1 MRNKLN
7 IYKKSFINYPSS
19 KTMRMNTSI
28 VIPAKNE
35 QESLPK
41 VLGGLLKLKL
51 KDYEIIVVVDQSED
65 KTAQVADSYAR
76 NYKNIKAIHRDSAIK
91 GFGAAIKEGT
101 KLAKGKYIVWVMSD
115 NSDDL
120 SIIPE
125 FMESLKQYDMVFG
138 SRYMKGSSND
148 LSAVKSI
155 LSSGYSLVAKFL
167 FNLKVNDITN
177 AFRAFKKEVFNKINL
192 ESNDF
197 AISPEFAIKSHLKG
211 YKLGQ
216 IPTTYKSR
224 QAGVA
229 KSSLIKMGVSYVKL
243 FKYKFKSVK

>member
-1 MRNKLN
+1 
-7 IYKKSFINYPSS
+7 
-19 KTMRMNTSI
+19 MNTSI
-28 VIPAKNE
+28 IIPAKNE
-35 QESLPK
+35 EENLPK
-41 VLGGLLKLKL
+41 VLDGLLKLKL
-51 KDYEIIVVVDQSED
+51 KDYEIIIVVDESFD
-65 KTAQVADSYAR
+65 KTNELADSYAKK
-76 NYKNIKAIHRDSAIK
+76 YKSMRVIKRKIQTK
-91 GFGAAIKEGT
+91 GFGAAIKDGT
-101 KLAKGKYIVWVMSD
+101 RKAKGKYIVWVMSD

-148 LSAVKSI
+148 LSALKSF
-155 LSSGYSLVAKFL
+155 LSFGYSLVAKLL